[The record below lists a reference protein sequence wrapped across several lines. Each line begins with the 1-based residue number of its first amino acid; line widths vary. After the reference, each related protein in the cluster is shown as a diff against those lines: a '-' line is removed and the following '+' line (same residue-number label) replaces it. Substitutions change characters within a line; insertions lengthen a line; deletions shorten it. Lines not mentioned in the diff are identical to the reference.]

1 MNLGPY
7 LIAAI
12 VGLFGVL
19 LGIAAM
25 TAIFRKN
32 ALQAERKLR
41 EVEGQARQAEQKIAL
56 AESKTREVEGK
67 THEVESRFETA
78 QAALLKSQREAERA
92 LDEARRLSSD
102 AQSQIEARGRELQLE
117 AREQIQSEVARLRE
131 GLDREA
137 SERRAEAKEAER
149 RLRERDLQ
157 LDRRIKS
164 LDQKEQVLAER
175 ESEVEARRGDITA
188 LIEAQQHELERVAGL
203 STGEAREIVLQRA
216 GEQARDEVSHL
227 TRRIEDGAREE
238 GEMRARK
245 IISLAIQRC
254 AVDQT
259 SESSVAVVALP
270 SDDLKGRIIG
280 REGRNIRTFEQL
292 SGCDLIIDDTPEAVV
307 VSSFD
312 PVRRE
317 VAKIALA
324 NLVNDGRIHPARIE
338 DMLNKAKAEV
348 QTKMREAAD
357 SATAEV
363 GVRLPKPLL
372 EIFGR
377 LLYRTSYGQN
387 ILRHSVEVAT
397 LAASMAAE
405 LGADVQVAKR
415 AALLHDIGKA
425 LDHDQE
431 GSHVDLGVEVM
442 RKHREAEPVV
452 VAAGEHHLDVGAMS
466 SLESVIVQ
474 AADAISSSRP
484 GARRENVE
492 TYIKRLQNLEKI
504 ADSFEGVEKS
514 YAIQAGREVRI
525 VVRPEKVDDLTS
537 LKMAREV
544 AQRIQDEMTY
554 PGEIKVTVI
563 RETRAVDYAR

>member
-1 MNLGPY
+1 MELALY
-7 LIAAI
+7 VAVAI
-12 VGLFGVL
+12 VGVLGVL
-19 LGIAAM
+19 LYVAAS
-25 TAIFRKN
+25 N
-32 ALQAERKLR
+32 AARAKAQSLEAGRRLSEFESKAGESER
-41 EVEGQARQAEQKIAL
+41 QIAL
-56 AESKTREVEGK
+56 IEGRSREAEA
-67 THEVESRFETA
+67 RFESAQTA
-78 QAALLKSQREAERA
+78 LVQSQREAERA
-92 LDEARRLSSD
+92 LDEARRLSAE
-102 AQSQIEARGRELQLE
+102 AQSQIEGSRRELQLE

-131 GLDREA
+131 GLEREA
-137 SERRAEAKEAER
+137 GERRAEAKDAER
-149 RLRERDLQ
+149 RLRERDQQ
-157 LDRRIKS
+157 LDRRAKS
-164 LDQKEQVLAER
+164 LEQKEQVLAER
-175 ESEVEARRGDITA
+175 EGEIEARREDIER
-188 LIEAQQHELERVAGL
+188 LIQAQQTELERVAGL
-203 STGEAREIVLQRA
+203 ASSEAREIVLQRA
-216 GEQARDEVSHL
+216 SEQASDEVSHL
-227 TRRIEDGAREE
+227 TRRIEDEAREE

-245 IISLAIQRC
+245 IITLAIQRC

-259 SESSVAVVALP
+259 SESSVAVVVLP
-270 SDDLKGRIIG
+270 SDDIKGRIIG

-348 QTKMREAAD
+348 QNKMREAAD
-357 SATAEV
+357 AATAEV

-442 RKHREAEPVV
+442 RKYREAEPVV
-452 VAAGEHHLDVGAMS
+452 IAAGEHHLDVAAMS

-537 LKMAREV
+537 LRMAREV